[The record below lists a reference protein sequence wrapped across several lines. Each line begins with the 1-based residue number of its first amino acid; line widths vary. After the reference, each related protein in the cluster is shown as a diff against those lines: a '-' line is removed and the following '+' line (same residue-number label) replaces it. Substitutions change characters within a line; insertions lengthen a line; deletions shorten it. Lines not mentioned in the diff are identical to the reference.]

1 MSPLFKV
8 GDLVVRNPEAQDVA
22 RERVDDALMIVA
34 SYGPWGADLND
45 AHRRQIVLA
54 DEVHRLRHLYEMA
67 VHGRAEMRAA
77 LRQERADLAEQPAE
91 QESVKWRDVAGF
103 DSYEVSSN
111 GDLRNKNTGRII
123 AKNLA
128 GAGYV
133 KADLWANG
141 QRTQTT
147 VHRLVAEAFL
157 GPAEGREVNH
167 KNGNKQDNRV
177 SNLEWCSR
185 SDNVNHGYYKLGI
198 RVKPIRVTN
207 IATGEVW
214 CYPSANEAVRDGF
227 HSARIHECLSGK
239 RTSHGGF
246 SFEYDTAP
254 QLTIPPGYKLVPVE
268 PSAFGVLFAVEQAIQ
283 NGDCPWQ
290 IEQAF
295 HEYEAERKNGIT
307 KE

>member
-1 MSPLFKV
+1 MTPTQRKAMEMALHALGPWRPYAHTEVIEALRTALAEYEPIKLEDIEQYRLQMAGISTAAIGYWKE
-8 GDLVVRNPEAQDVA
+8 GDSIHPDHDTPALRDVA
-22 RERVDDALMIVA
+22 K
-34 SYGPWGADLND
+34 
-45 AHRRQIVLA
+45 
-54 DEVHRLRHLYEMA
+54 LYAKYHELYC
-67 VHGRAEMRAA
+67 AEKG
-77 LRQERADLAEQPAE
+77 QPAE
-91 QESVKWRDVAGF
+91 QEQEPVAWCDVAGF
-103 DSYEVSSN
+103 ESYEVSSN
-111 GDLRNKNTGRII
+111 GDLRNKKTGQIM

-133 KADLWANG
+133 KADFWANG
-141 QRTQTT
+141 QRKQTT

-207 IATGEVW
+207 IATGEVR

-254 QLTIPPGYKLVPVE
+254 QPAQVVNLTD
-268 PSAFGVLFAVEQAIQ
+268 EQASVIADKMVQ
-283 NGDCPWQ
+283 A
-290 IEQAF
+290 IEA
-295 HEYEAERKNGIT
+295 HYRTRGGAI
-307 KE
+307 

>member
-1 MSPLFKV
+1 MT
-8 GDLVVRNPEAQDVA
+8 DLRQAAQMALAGWDDQLGFPNMAKGMEA
-22 RERVDDALMIVA
+22 L
-34 SYGPWGADLND
+34 
-45 AHRRQIVLA
+45 
-54 DEVHRLRHLYEMA
+54 
-67 VHGRAEMRAA
+67 RAA
-77 LRQERADLAEQPAE
+77 LAEQTAEPPAE
-91 QESVKWRDVAGF
+91 PVAWRDVAGF
-103 DSYEVSSN
+103 ESYEVSSN
-111 GDLRNKNTGRII
+111 GDLRNKKTGRIM

-141 QRTQTT
+141 QRKQTT

-207 IATGEVW
+207 LATGEVR

-239 RTSHGGF
+239 RKSHGGF

-254 QLTIPPGYKLVPVE
+254 QPAKREPLTDAQIDAISDDHRDWTHQIG
-268 PSAFGVLFAVEQAIQ
+268 AFRNFARAI
-283 NGDCPWQ
+283 
-290 IEQAF
+290 
-295 HEYEAERKNGIT
+295 ERAHGIT
-307 KE
+307 GEQE

>member
-1 MSPLFKV
+1 MTDKLRVAAEQALEALEMHVPHYI
-8 GDLVVRNPEAQDVA
+8 VRSEYPP
-22 RERVDDALMIVA
+22 IVA
-34 SYGPWGADLND
+34 
-45 AHRRQIVLA
+45 
-54 DEVHRLRHLYEMA
+54 LRTA
-67 VHGRAEMRAA
+67 
-77 LRQERADLAEQPAE
+77 LAEQPAE
-91 QESVKWRDVAGF
+91 QVAWCDVAGF
-103 DSYEVSSN
+103 ESYEVSSN
-111 GDLRNKNTGRII
+111 GDLRNKKTGQIM

-141 QRTQTT
+141 QRKQTT

-207 IATGEVW
+207 IATGEVR

-254 QLTIPPGYKLVPVE
+254 QPAQVVNLTD
-268 PSAFGVLFAVEQAIQ
+268 EQASVIADKMVQ
-283 NGDCPWQ
+283 A
-290 IEQAF
+290 IEA
-295 HEYEAERKNGIT
+295 HYRTRGGAI
-307 KE
+307 

>member
-1 MSPLFKV
+1 MSKFRDAAQQALEALKKSHPYSNSDR
-8 GDLVVRNPEAQDVA
+8 DLDKHSEAIH
-22 RERVDDALMIVA
+22 AL
-34 SYGPWGADLND
+34 
-45 AHRRQIVLA
+45 
-54 DEVHRLRHLYEMA
+54 
-67 VHGRAEMRAA
+67 RAA
-77 LRQERADLAEQPAE
+77 LAEQPAE

-254 QLTIPPGYKLVPVE
+254 QLTIPPGYKLVPDQRRPDIIAQHNAEVAARNRWGE
-268 PSAFGVLFAVEQAIQ
+268 TANRLRDLVGSSLIRLGLT
-283 NGDCPWQ
+283 
-290 IEQAF
+290 IEQMEVLAD
-295 HEYEAERKNGIT
+295 AWERVKAMG
-307 KE
+307 KGGAA